1 MSDYTVTL
9 KRVCDVY
16 GRNEVLNWFKDYS
29 LEDYLTYDEIQTIS
43 NLRVFSKNTLAE
55 MILNHYLFSEI
66 AFETPEMFSHFAKT
80 KLKEIMRFICS
91 TYLFGFFIL

>member
-16 GRNEVLNWFKDYS
+16 GKNEVLNWFKDYS
-29 LEDYLTYDEIQTIS
+29 LEDYLSLEEIQTIS

-66 AFETPEMFSHFAKT
+66 AYETPEMFSHFAKS
-80 KLKEIMRFICS
+80 KLKEIMRFIRS
-91 TYLFGFFIL
+91 TYLFIIAYI